1 MDVSRDCLSF
11 TDTFPGEDMVHVYGF
26 KKKSIILCPTLSC
39 IFLFKNA
46 VSNLS
51 VYLGSILDFQRILDF
66 LRLGNNFAGEEQ
78 QMSLDSFA
86 VPLTKK
92 GLLNKQTFCFS
103 ILFFFLIF
111 ILYYFFL
118 NLVIMKRRENTQIQ
132 CA

>member
-1 MDVSRDCLSF
+1 
-11 TDTFPGEDMVHVYGF
+11 MVHVYGF
-26 KKKSIILCPTLSC
+26 QKKNITLRPTLSC

-46 VSNLS
+46 VSNPIS
-51 VYLGSILDFQRILDF
+51 VSGIHIGLQRILDF

-103 ILFFFLIF
+103 ILFFFNIYF
-111 ILYYFFL
+111 ILFFL